1 MPWYNGDYPP
11 SYKNQPEPLREKAVE
26 IANALLAEGVEE
38 GIAIATGLKRARQY
52 FRESEEVASDL
63 KDIASD
69 KDTLE
74 PEDFGVTEGT
84 IDTADPM
91 QLSYW
96 AEQFQISP
104 EELKAVATIR
114 GQNLSAI
121 KNYLKS

>member
-11 SYKNQPEPLREKAVE
+11 SYKNQPEPLRGKAVE

-52 FRESEEVASDL
+52 FGESEEVKSDL

-84 IDTADPM
+84 IDTADPK

-96 AEQFQISP
+96 AEQFQISA
-104 EELKAVATIR
+104 EELKAVAAIR
-114 GQNLSAI
+114 GQNLSEI

>member
-1 MPWYNGDYPP
+1 MPWYNGDFPP
-11 SYKNQPEPLREKAVE
+11 SYKNQPEPLRKKAVE

-38 GIAIATGLKRARQY
+38 GIAIATGLKRARQ
-52 FRESEEVASDL
+52 FFSGSEEEKSDH
-63 KDIASD
+63 KDIAGD

-74 PEDFGVTEGT
+74 PEEFGVTKGT
-84 IDTADPM
+84 IDTADPK

-96 AEQFQISP
+96 AEQFQIST
-104 EELKAVATIR
+104 EELKAVAAIR

>member
-11 SYKNQPEPLREKAVE
+11 SYKNQPEPLREQAVE

-52 FRESEEVASDL
+52 FRESEEVESDL

-74 PEDFGVTEGT
+74 HEDFGVTEGT
-84 IDTADPM
+84 IDTADPK

-96 AEQFQISP
+96 AEQFQISA
-104 EELKAVATIR
+104 EELKAVAAIR
-114 GQNLSAI
+114 GENLSAI
-121 KNYLKS
+121 KKYLKS

>member
-26 IANALLAEGVEE
+26 IANTLLAEGVEE

-52 FRESEEVASDL
+52 FGESREVGSDL
-63 KDIASD
+63 KDISSD

-74 PEDFGVTEGT
+74 PEEFGVSVGT
-84 IDTADPM
+84 IDTADPR

-96 AEQFQISP
+96 AEQFQISA
-104 EELKAVATIR
+104 EELKAVVAIR
-114 GQNLSAI
+114 GQNLSEI
-121 KNYLKS
+121 KKYLKS

>member
-1 MPWYNGDYPP
+1 MPWYNGDFPP
-11 SYKNQPEPLREKAVE
+11 SYKNQSQPLREKAVE
-26 IANALLAEGVEE
+26 IANALLTEGVEE

-52 FRESEEVASDL
+52 FGESEKVESDL

-84 IDTADPM
+84 IDISDPK

-96 AEQFQISP
+96 AEQFQIST
-104 EELKAVATIR
+104 EELKAVVAIR
-114 GQNLSAI
+114 GQNLSEI